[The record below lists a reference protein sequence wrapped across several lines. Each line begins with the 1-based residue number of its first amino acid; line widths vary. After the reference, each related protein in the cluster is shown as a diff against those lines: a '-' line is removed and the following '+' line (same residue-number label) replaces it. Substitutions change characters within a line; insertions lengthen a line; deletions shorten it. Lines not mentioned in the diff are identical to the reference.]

1 MKEGDDRG
9 EGDRPSREPLS
20 QRLESVGLLAAGI
33 AHEINT
39 PIQYIGD
46 NTRFTEEA
54 FQTLLDLLTQHQQF
68 VETVRAGGPVD
79 EAIQALEEAGE
90 DADLEFLQQEV
101 PPALAESL
109 EGIERVT
116 GIVAAMRE
124 FAHPGMDE
132 TVEVDVNRCLESAV
146 TLSRNEWKYASDL
159 ELDLAPD
166 SPRVLCRKGELHQ
179 VVLNLLVNA
188 SHAVADAVETGLRQR
203 GAIRVSTRIEGDVV
217 VLSIEDTGIGIP
229 ESIREQ
235 IFESFFTTKGV
246 GKGTGQGLA
255 IARRL
260 IDEMGGTIELRSEEG
275 VGTTFVLRLPGVP
288 ADLSSELVAGVF
300 EE

>member
-1 MKEGDDRG
+1 MTEDDDRG
-9 EGDRPSREPLS
+9 GGDRPSREPLS
-20 QRLESVGLLAAGI
+20 QRLESVGLLAAGV

-39 PIQYIGD
+39 PIQYVGD
-46 NTRFTEEA
+46 NTRFAEES
-54 FQTLLDLLTQHQQF
+54 FQTLLELLGQYQKLA
-68 VETVRAGGPVD
+68 EAVRRGEAAD
-79 EAIQALEEAGE
+79 EVMRTLAEAE
-90 DADLEFLQQEV
+90 KDADLEFLVEEV
-101 PPALAESL
+101 PRAFRETL

-132 TVEVDVNRCLESAV
+132 TVEVDVNQCVNSAV
-146 TLSRNEWKYASDL
+146 TLSRNEWKYTADL
-159 ELDLAPD
+159 TLDLD
-166 SPRVLCRKGELHQ
+166 SESPRVLCRKGELHQ

-188 SHAVADAVETGLRQR
+188 SHAVTEAVEQGLRSR
-203 GAIRVSTRIEGDVV
+203 GEIRISTHINGDFVL
-217 VLSIEDTGIGIP
+217 LSISDTGTGIP
-229 ESIREQ
+229 EAIRDQ
-235 IFESFFTTKGV
+235 IFESFFTTKEV
-246 GKGTGQGLA
+246 GKGTGLGLA

-260 IDEMGGTIELRSEEG
+260 VDDMEGGIDLRSEEG

>member
-1 MKEGDDRG
+1 MKVGDDRS
-9 EGDRPSREPLS
+9 EGDSPSREPLS

-39 PIQYIGD
+39 PIQYVGD
-46 NTRFTEEA
+46 NTRFAEESFRALLVLLGQYQKLADAVRQGEPTDEVIKAVEEA
-54 FQTLLDLLTQHQQF
+54 EQ
-68 VETVRAGGPVD
+68 
-79 EAIQALEEAGE
+79 
-90 DADLEFLQQEV
+90 DADLEFLVEEV
-101 PPALAESL
+101 PPAIKESL

-132 TVEVDVNRCLESAV
+132 TVEVDVNRCVNSAA

-159 ELDLAPD
+159 TLDLDPV

-179 VVLNLLVNA
+179 VVLNLMVNA
-188 SHAVADAVETGLRQR
+188 SHAVTEAVERGLRER
-203 GAIRVSTRIEGDVV
+203 GEIRITTRINGDVV
-217 VLSIEDTGIGIP
+217 ELSISDTGTGIP
-229 ESIREQ
+229 ESIRDQ
-235 IFESFFTTKGV
+235 IFESFFTTKEV

-260 IDEMGGTIELRSEEG
+260 VEEMDGGIELRSEVG